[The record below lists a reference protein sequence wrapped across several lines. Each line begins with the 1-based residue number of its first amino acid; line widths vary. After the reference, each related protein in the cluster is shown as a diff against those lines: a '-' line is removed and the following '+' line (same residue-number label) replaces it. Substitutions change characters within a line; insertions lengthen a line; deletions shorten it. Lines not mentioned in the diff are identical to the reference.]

1 MTMIGSNITIFD
13 MVSNMG
19 KFVDNNFLSR
29 TQLVAIDL
37 LQDASTRRSLSTAY
51 RIRSEVT

>member
-13 MVSNMG
+13 MVSNMV

-37 LQDASTRRSLSTAY
+37 LQDVSTQRSLLTAY